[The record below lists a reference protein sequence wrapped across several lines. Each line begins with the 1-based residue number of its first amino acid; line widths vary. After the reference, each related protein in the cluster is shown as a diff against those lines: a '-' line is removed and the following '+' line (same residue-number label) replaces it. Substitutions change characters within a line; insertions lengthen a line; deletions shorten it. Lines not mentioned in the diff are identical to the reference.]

1 MTLPAL
7 RLLEASGFTP
17 MLTGKRWAEDLMSGM
32 SWRFDPIE
40 GHVTEDLQRIR
51 YISNHLGP
59 RPLGLLFPNSF
70 SSALLFSIGR
80 VRNAGFPTDG
90 RRLLLEK
97 VVEEPAPMHEVERFF
112 RLAHGAIKAWGGT
125 PAWDE
130 VPEELGMKLLARHE
144 AAARNL
150 MTQYNIPEKFV
161 LLAPIA
167 RGLHHGKEKQ
177 WKHFNELCTPLRKK
191 GLEPIIFPSVREE
204 EAFVLL
210 APIARGLHHGKEKQW
225 KHFNELCTP
234 LRKKG
239 LEPIIFPSVREE
251 EANKKACPDATILP
265 PTTLGNYA
273 ALAKRAQLVIAN
285 DSGISHVAAAVGTK
299 QITLLGVT
307 DPTRTRPW
315 NKNAI
320 CLGDSNKGWPTL
332 EEVLE
337 VINQ

>member
-1 MTLPAL
+1 MPNVLCRLPNHVGDCCMTLPAL

-32 SWRFDPIE
+32 GWRFDPIE
-40 GHVTEDLQRIR
+40 GHVTEDLHRIR

-90 RRLLLEK
+90 RRFLLDK
-97 VVEEPAPMHEVERFF
+97 VVEEPGTMHEVERFF

-125 PAWDE
+125 PAWDS
-130 VPEELGMKLLARHE
+130 VPEELGMRLLARHE

-150 MTQYNIPEKFV
+150 MAEHDIPENFA

-177 WKHFNELCTPLRKK
+177 WKHFNELCGPLRDM
-191 GLEPIIFPSVREE
+191 GIEPIV
-204 EAFVLL
+204 
-210 APIARGLHHGKEKQW
+210 
-225 KHFNELCTP
+225 
-234 LRKKG
+234 
-239 LEPIIFPSVREE
+239 FPSVREE
-251 EANKKACPDATILP
+251 EANHAACPNARILP

-273 ALAKRAQLVIAN
+273 ALAKRARIVIAN
-285 DSGISHVAAAVGTK
+285 DSGISHVAAAVSAN

-307 DPTRTRPW
+307 NPARTRPW
-315 NKNAI
+315 NSKAV
-320 CLGDSNKGWPTL
+320 CLGNNTDGWPSL
-332 EEVLE
+332 DEVLSALTRSL
-337 VINQ
+337 NH

>member
-1 MTLPAL
+1 MPNVLCRLPNHVGDCCMTLPAL

-80 VRNAGFPTDG
+80 VRNAGFATDG

-97 VVEEPAPMHEVERFF
+97 VVEEPGPMHEVERFF

-150 MTQYNIPEKFV
+150 MLQYNIPEKFV

-177 WKHFNELCTPLRKK
+177 WKHFNELCGPLREK
-191 GLEPIIFPSVREE
+191 GY
-204 EAFVLL
+204 
-210 APIARGLHHGKEKQW
+210 
-225 KHFNELCTP
+225 
-234 LRKKG
+234 
-239 LEPIIFPSVREE
+239 EPIIFPSVREE

-285 DSGISHVAAAVGTK
+285 DSGISHVAAAVGAN

-307 DPTRTRPW
+307 DPARTRPW
-315 NKNAI
+315 NQRAV
-320 CLGDSNKGWPTL
+320 CLGNSQDGWPTL
-332 EEVLE
+332 ETVSSNIDQNLKVECTS
-337 VINQ
+337 IKH

>member
-1 MTLPAL
+1 MPNVLCRLPNHVGDCCMTLPAL

-32 SWRFDPIE
+32 GWRFDPIE
-40 GHVTEDLQRIR
+40 GHVTEDLHRIR

-90 RRLLLEK
+90 RRFLLDK
-97 VVEEPAPMHEVERFF
+97 VVEEPGTMHEVERFF

-125 PAWDE
+125 PAWDS
-130 VPEELGMKLLARHE
+130 VPEELGMRLLARHE

-150 MTQYNIPEKFV
+150 MAEHDIPENSA

-177 WKHFNELCTPLRKK
+177 WKHFNELCGPLRDM
-191 GLEPIIFPSVREE
+191 GIEPIV
-204 EAFVLL
+204 
-210 APIARGLHHGKEKQW
+210 
-225 KHFNELCTP
+225 
-234 LRKKG
+234 
-239 LEPIIFPSVREE
+239 FPSVREE
-251 EANKKACPDATILP
+251 EANHAACPNARILP

-273 ALAKRAQLVIAN
+273 ALAKRARIVIAN
-285 DSGISHVAAAVGTK
+285 DSGISHVAAAVSAN

-307 DPTRTRPW
+307 DPARTRPW
-315 NKNAI
+315 NSKAV
-320 CLGDSNKGWPTL
+320 CLGNNTDGWPSL
-332 EEVLE
+332 DEVLSALTRSL
-337 VINQ
+337 NH

>member
-1 MTLPAL
+1 MPNVLCRLPNHVGDCCMTLPAL

-32 SWRFDPIE
+32 GWRFDPIE
-40 GHVTEDLQRIR
+40 GHVTEDLHRIR

-90 RRLLLEK
+90 RRFLLDK
-97 VVEEPAPMHEVERFF
+97 VVEEPGTMHEVERFF

-125 PAWDE
+125 PAWDS
-130 VPEELGMKLLARHE
+130 VPEELGMRLLARHE

-150 MTQYNIPEKFV
+150 MAEHGIPENFA

-177 WKHFNELCTPLRKK
+177 WKHFNELCQPLRDM
-191 GLEPIIFPSVREE
+191 GIEPIV
-204 EAFVLL
+204 
-210 APIARGLHHGKEKQW
+210 
-225 KHFNELCTP
+225 
-234 LRKKG
+234 
-239 LEPIIFPSVREE
+239 FPSVREE
-251 EANKKACPDATILP
+251 EANHAACPNAPILP

-273 ALAKRAQLVIAN
+273 ALAKRARIVIAN
-285 DSGISHVAAAVGTK
+285 DSGISHVAAAVSAN

-307 DPTRTRPW
+307 NPARTRPW
-315 NKNAI
+315 NSKAL
-320 CLGDSNKGWPTL
+320 CLGNNTDGWPSL
-332 EEVLE
+332 QQVLCAIKQD
-337 VINQ
+337 VQ

>member
-1 MTLPAL
+1 MPNVLCRLPNHVGDCCMTLPAL

-32 SWRFDPIE
+32 GWRFDPIE
-40 GHVTEDLQRIR
+40 GHVTEDLHRIR

-59 RPLGLLFPNSF
+59 RPLGMLFPNSF

-90 RRLLLEK
+90 RRFLLDK
-97 VVEEPAPMHEVERFF
+97 VVEEPGTMHEVERFF

-125 PAWDE
+125 PAWDS
-130 VPEELGMKLLARHE
+130 VPEELGMRLLARHE

-150 MTQYNIPEKFV
+150 MAEHGIPENFA

-177 WKHFNELCTPLRKK
+177 WKHFNELCGPLRDM
-191 GLEPIIFPSVREE
+191 GIEPIV
-204 EAFVLL
+204 
-210 APIARGLHHGKEKQW
+210 
-225 KHFNELCTP
+225 
-234 LRKKG
+234 
-239 LEPIIFPSVREE
+239 FPSVREE
-251 EANKKACPDATILP
+251 EANHAACPNARILP

-273 ALAKRAQLVIAN
+273 ALAKRARIVIAN
-285 DSGISHVAAAVGTK
+285 DSGISHVAAAVSAN

-307 DPTRTRPW
+307 DPARTRPW
-315 NKNAI
+315 NSKAV
-320 CLGDSNKGWPTL
+320 CLGNSTDGWPSL
-332 EEVLE
+332 EQVLAALKDSLR
-337 VINQ
+337 

>member
-1 MTLPAL
+1 MPNVLCRLPNHVGDCCMTLPAL

-32 SWRFDPIE
+32 GWRFDPIE
-40 GHVTEDLQRIR
+40 GHVTEDLHRIR

-90 RRLLLEK
+90 RRFLLDK
-97 VVEEPAPMHEVERFF
+97 VVEEPGTMHEVERFF

-125 PAWDE
+125 PAWDS
-130 VPEELGMKLLARHE
+130 VPEELGIRLLARHE

-150 MTQYNIPEKFV
+150 MAEHDIPENFA

-177 WKHFNELCTPLRKK
+177 WKHFNELCGPLRDM
-191 GLEPIIFPSVREE
+191 GIEPIV
-204 EAFVLL
+204 
-210 APIARGLHHGKEKQW
+210 
-225 KHFNELCTP
+225 
-234 LRKKG
+234 
-239 LEPIIFPSVREE
+239 FPSVREE
-251 EANKKACPDATILP
+251 EANHAACPNARILP

-273 ALAKRAQLVIAN
+273 ALAKRARIVIAN
-285 DSGISHVAAAVGTK
+285 DSGISHVAAAVSAN

-307 DPTRTRPW
+307 DPARTRPW
-315 NKNAI
+315 NSKAV
-320 CLGDSNKGWPTL
+320 CLGNNTDGWPSL
-332 EEVLE
+332 DEVLSALTRSL
-337 VINQ
+337 NH

>member
-1 MTLPAL
+1 MPNVLCRLPNHVGDCCMTLPAL

-32 SWRFDPIE
+32 GWRFDPIE
-40 GHVTEDLQRIR
+40 GHVSEDLHRIR

-70 SSALLFSIGR
+70 SSALLFTIGR

-90 RRLLLEK
+90 RRFLLDK
-97 VVEEPAPMHEVERFF
+97 VVDEPGPMHEVERFF

-125 PAWDE
+125 PAWDT
-130 VPEELGMKLLARHE
+130 VPEQLGMKLLARHE

-150 MTQYNIPEKFV
+150 MAEHGIPENFA

-177 WKHFNELCTPLRKK
+177 WKHFNELCEPLRSM
-191 GLEPIIFPSVREE
+191 GIEPIIFPS
-204 EAFVLL
+204 
-210 APIARGLHHGKEKQW
+210 I
-225 KHFNELCTP
+225 
-234 LRKKG
+234 
-239 LEPIIFPSVREE
+239 REE
-251 EANKKACPDATILP
+251 EANRAACPNATILP

-273 ALAKRAQLVIAN
+273 ALAKRARIVIAN
-285 DSGISHVAAAVGTK
+285 DSGISHVAAAVGAN

-307 DPTRTRPW
+307 DPDRTRPW
-315 NKNAI
+315 NSKAV
-320 CLGDSNKGWPTL
+320 CLGNSTDGWPSL
-332 EEVLE
+332 KRVLSSLYDL
-337 VINQ
+337 

>member
-1 MTLPAL
+1 MPNVLCRLPNHVGDCCMTLPAL

-32 SWRFDPIE
+32 GWRFDPIE
-40 GHVTEDLQRIR
+40 GHVSEDLNRIR
-51 YISNHLGP
+51 YISDHLGP

-80 VRNAGFPTDG
+80 VRNAGFPTDF
-90 RRLLLEK
+90 RRFLLDK
-97 VVEEPAPMHEVERFF
+97 VVPEPGPMHEVERFF

-125 PAWDE
+125 PAWDN

-150 MTQYNIPEKFV
+150 MAEHSIPENFA

-177 WKHFNELCTPLRKK
+177 WKHFNELCKPLCDM
-191 GLEPIIFPSVREE
+191 GIEPIV
-204 EAFVLL
+204 
-210 APIARGLHHGKEKQW
+210 
-225 KHFNELCTP
+225 
-234 LRKKG
+234 
-239 LEPIIFPSVREE
+239 FPSVREE
-251 EANKKACPDATILP
+251 EANRAACPDAMILP

-273 ALAKRAQLVIAN
+273 ALAKRARIVIAN
-285 DSGISHVAAAVGTK
+285 DSGISHVAAAVSAN

-307 DPTRTRPW
+307 DPARTRPW
-315 NKNAI
+315 NKKAV
-320 CLGDSNKGWPTL
+320 CLGNSVDGWPSL
-332 EEVLE
+332 NDVLAALAKAL
-337 VINQ
+337 QH

>member
-1 MTLPAL
+1 MPNVLCRLPNHVGDCCMTLPAL

-32 SWRFDPIE
+32 GWRFDPIE
-40 GHVTEDLQRIR
+40 GHVTEDLHRIR

-90 RRLLLEK
+90 RRFLLDK
-97 VVEEPAPMHEVERFF
+97 VVEEPGTMHEVERFF

-125 PAWDE
+125 PAWDS
-130 VPEELGMKLLARHE
+130 VPEELGMRLLARHE

-150 MTQYNIPEKFV
+150 MAEHGIPENFA

-177 WKHFNELCTPLRKK
+177 WKHFNELCQPLRDM
-191 GLEPIIFPSVREE
+191 GIEPLV
-204 EAFVLL
+204 
-210 APIARGLHHGKEKQW
+210 
-225 KHFNELCTP
+225 
-234 LRKKG
+234 
-239 LEPIIFPSVREE
+239 FPSVREE
-251 EANKKACPDATILP
+251 EANHAACPNARILP

-273 ALAKRAQLVIAN
+273 ALAKRARIVIAN
-285 DSGISHVAAAVGTK
+285 DSGISHVAAAVSAN

-307 DPTRTRPW
+307 NPARTRPW
-315 NKNAI
+315 NSKAL
-320 CLGDSNKGWPTL
+320 CLGNNTDGWPSL
-332 EEVLE
+332 QQVLCAIKQD
-337 VINQ
+337 VQ

>member
-1 MTLPAL
+1 MPNVLCRLPNHVGDCCMTLPAL

-32 SWRFDPIE
+32 GWRFDPIE
-40 GHVTEDLQRIR
+40 GHVTEDLHRIR

-90 RRLLLEK
+90 RRFLLNK
-97 VVEEPAPMHEVERFF
+97 VVEEPGTMHEVERFF

-125 PAWDE
+125 PAWDS
-130 VPEELGMKLLARHE
+130 VPEELGMRLLARHE

-150 MTQYNIPEKFV
+150 MAEHGIPENFA

-177 WKHFNELCTPLRKK
+177 WKHFNELCGPLRDM
-191 GLEPIIFPSVREE
+191 GIEPIV
-204 EAFVLL
+204 
-210 APIARGLHHGKEKQW
+210 
-225 KHFNELCTP
+225 
-234 LRKKG
+234 
-239 LEPIIFPSVREE
+239 FPSVREE
-251 EANKKACPDATILP
+251 EANHAACPNARILP

-273 ALAKRAQLVIAN
+273 ALAKRARIVIAN
-285 DSGISHVAAAVGTK
+285 DSGISHVAAAVSAN
-299 QITLLGVT
+299 QITLIGVT
-307 DPTRTRPW
+307 DPARTRPW
-315 NKNAI
+315 NSKAV
-320 CLGDSNKGWPTL
+320 CLGNNTDGWPSL
-332 EEVLE
+332 DEVLSALTRSL
-337 VINQ
+337 NH

>member
-1 MTLPAL
+1 MPNVLCRLPNHVGDCCMTLPAL

-32 SWRFDPIE
+32 GWRFDPIE
-40 GHVTEDLQRIR
+40 GHVTEDLHRIR

-90 RRLLLEK
+90 RRFLLDK
-97 VVEEPAPMHEVERFF
+97 VIEEPGTMHEVERFF

-125 PAWDE
+125 PAWDS
-130 VPEELGMKLLARHE
+130 VPEELGMRLLARHE

-150 MTQYNIPEKFV
+150 MAEHGIPENFA

-177 WKHFNELCTPLRKK
+177 WKHFNELCQPLRDM
-191 GLEPIIFPSVREE
+191 GIEPIV
-204 EAFVLL
+204 
-210 APIARGLHHGKEKQW
+210 
-225 KHFNELCTP
+225 
-234 LRKKG
+234 
-239 LEPIIFPSVREE
+239 FPSVREE
-251 EANKKACPDATILP
+251 EANHAACPNARILP

-273 ALAKRAQLVIAN
+273 ALAKRARIVIAN
-285 DSGISHVAAAVGTK
+285 DSGISHVAAAVSAN

-307 DPTRTRPW
+307 NPARTRPW
-315 NKNAI
+315 NSKAL
-320 CLGDSNKGWPTL
+320 CLGNNTDGWPSL
-332 EEVLE
+332 QQVLCAIKQD
-337 VINQ
+337 VQ

>member
-1 MTLPAL
+1 MPNVLCRLPNHVGDCCMTLPAL

-32 SWRFDPIE
+32 GWRFDPIE
-40 GHVTEDLQRIR
+40 GHVTEDLHRIR

-90 RRLLLEK
+90 RRFLLDK
-97 VVEEPAPMHEVERFF
+97 VVEEPGTMHEVERFF

-125 PAWDE
+125 PAWDS
-130 VPEELGMKLLARHE
+130 VPEELGMRLLARHE

-150 MTQYNIPEKFV
+150 MAEHGIPENFA

-177 WKHFNELCTPLRKK
+177 WKHFNELCQPLRDM
-191 GLEPIIFPSVREE
+191 GIEPIV
-204 EAFVLL
+204 
-210 APIARGLHHGKEKQW
+210 
-225 KHFNELCTP
+225 
-234 LRKKG
+234 
-239 LEPIIFPSVREE
+239 FPSVREE
-251 EANKKACPDATILP
+251 EANHAACPNARILP

-273 ALAKRAQLVIAN
+273 ALAKRARIVIAN
-285 DSGISHVAAAVGTK
+285 DSGISHVAVAVSAN

-307 DPTRTRPW
+307 NPARTRPW
-315 NKNAI
+315 NSKAL
-320 CLGDSNKGWPTL
+320 CLGNNTDGWPSL
-332 EEVLE
+332 QQVLCAIKQD
-337 VINQ
+337 VQ

>member
-1 MTLPAL
+1 MPNVLCRLPNHVGDCCMTLPAL

-32 SWRFDPIE
+32 GWRFDPIE
-40 GHVTEDLQRIR
+40 GHVTEDLHRIR

-90 RRLLLEK
+90 RRFLLDK
-97 VVEEPAPMHEVERFF
+97 VVEEPGTMHEVERFF

-125 PAWDE
+125 PAWDS
-130 VPEELGMKLLARHE
+130 VPEELGMRLLARHE

-150 MTQYNIPEKFV
+150 MAEHDIPENFA

-177 WKHFNELCTPLRKK
+177 WKHFNELCGPLRDM
-191 GLEPIIFPSVREE
+191 GIEPIV
-204 EAFVLL
+204 
-210 APIARGLHHGKEKQW
+210 
-225 KHFNELCTP
+225 
-234 LRKKG
+234 
-239 LEPIIFPSVREE
+239 FPSVREE
-251 EANKKACPDATILP
+251 EANHAACPNARILP

-273 ALAKRAQLVIAN
+273 ALAKRARIVIAN
-285 DSGISHVAAAVGTK
+285 DSGISHVAAAVSAN

-307 DPTRTRPW
+307 DHARTRPW
-315 NKNAI
+315 NSKAV
-320 CLGDSNKGWPTL
+320 CLGNNTDGWPSL
-332 EEVLE
+332 DEVLSALTRSL
-337 VINQ
+337 NH

>member
-1 MTLPAL
+1 MPNVLCRLPNHVGDCCMTLPAL

-32 SWRFDPIE
+32 GWRFDPIE
-40 GHVTEDLQRIR
+40 GHVTEDLHRIR

-90 RRLLLEK
+90 RRFLLDK
-97 VVEEPAPMHEVERFF
+97 VVEEPGTMHEVERFF

-125 PAWDE
+125 PAWDS
-130 VPEELGMKLLARHE
+130 VPEELGMRLLARHE
-144 AAARNL
+144 SAARNL
-150 MTQYNIPEKFV
+150 MAEHDIPENFA

-177 WKHFNELCTPLRKK
+177 WKHFNELCGPLRDM
-191 GLEPIIFPSVREE
+191 GIEPIV
-204 EAFVLL
+204 
-210 APIARGLHHGKEKQW
+210 
-225 KHFNELCTP
+225 
-234 LRKKG
+234 
-239 LEPIIFPSVREE
+239 FPSVREE
-251 EANKKACPDATILP
+251 EANHAACPNARILP

-273 ALAKRAQLVIAN
+273 ALAKRARIVIAN
-285 DSGISHVAAAVGTK
+285 DSGISHVAAAVSAN

-307 DPTRTRPW
+307 DPARTRPW
-315 NKNAI
+315 NSKAV
-320 CLGDSNKGWPTL
+320 CLGNNTDGWPSL
-332 EEVLE
+332 DEVLSALTRSL
-337 VINQ
+337 NH

>member
-1 MTLPAL
+1 MPNVLCRLPNHVGDCCMTLPAL

-32 SWRFDPIE
+32 GWRFDPIE
-40 GHVTEDLQRIR
+40 GHVTEDLHRIR

-90 RRLLLEK
+90 RRFLLDK
-97 VVEEPAPMHEVERFF
+97 VVEEPGTMHEVERFF

-125 PAWDE
+125 PAWDS
-130 VPEELGMKLLARHE
+130 VPEELGMRLLARHE

-150 MTQYNIPEKFV
+150 MAEHDIPENFA

-177 WKHFNELCTPLRKK
+177 WKHFNELCGPLRDM
-191 GLEPIIFPSVREE
+191 GIEPIV
-204 EAFVLL
+204 
-210 APIARGLHHGKEKQW
+210 
-225 KHFNELCTP
+225 
-234 LRKKG
+234 
-239 LEPIIFPSVREE
+239 FPSVREE
-251 EANKKACPDATILP
+251 EANHAACPNARILP

-273 ALAKRAQLVIAN
+273 ALAKRARIVIAN
-285 DSGISHVAAAVGTK
+285 DSGISHVAAAVSAN

-307 DPTRTRPW
+307 NPARTRPW
-315 NKNAI
+315 NSKAL
-320 CLGDSNKGWPTL
+320 CLGNNTDGWPSL
-332 EEVLE
+332 QQVLCAIKQD
-337 VINQ
+337 VQ

>member
-1 MTLPAL
+1 MPTVLCRLPNHVGDCCMTLPAL

-32 SWRFDPIE
+32 GWRFDPIE
-40 GHVTEDLQRIR
+40 GHVTEDLHRIR

-90 RRLLLEK
+90 RRFLLDK
-97 VVEEPAPMHEVERFF
+97 VVEEPGTMHEVERFF

-125 PAWDE
+125 PAWDS
-130 VPEELGMKLLARHE
+130 VPEELGMRLLARHE

-150 MTQYNIPEKFV
+150 MAEHGIPENFA

-177 WKHFNELCTPLRKK
+177 WKHFNELCQPLRDM
-191 GLEPIIFPSVREE
+191 GIEPIV
-204 EAFVLL
+204 
-210 APIARGLHHGKEKQW
+210 
-225 KHFNELCTP
+225 
-234 LRKKG
+234 
-239 LEPIIFPSVREE
+239 FPSVREE
-251 EANKKACPDATILP
+251 EANHAACPNARILP

-273 ALAKRAQLVIAN
+273 ALAKRARIVIAN
-285 DSGISHVAAAVGTK
+285 DSGISHVAAAVSAN

-307 DPTRTRPW
+307 NPARTRPW
-315 NKNAI
+315 NSKAL
-320 CLGDSNKGWPTL
+320 CLGNNTDGWPSL
-332 EEVLE
+332 QQVLCAIKQD
-337 VINQ
+337 VQ

>member
-1 MTLPAL
+1 MPNVLCRLPNHVGDCCMTLPAL

-32 SWRFDPIE
+32 GWRFDPIE
-40 GHVTEDLQRIR
+40 GHVTEDLHRIR

-90 RRLLLEK
+90 RRFLLDK
-97 VVEEPAPMHEVERFF
+97 VVEEPGTMHEVERFF

-125 PAWDE
+125 PAWDS
-130 VPEELGMKLLARHE
+130 VPEELGMRLLARHE

-150 MTQYNIPEKFV
+150 MAEHGIPENFA

-177 WKHFNELCTPLRKK
+177 WKHFNELCGPLRDM
-191 GLEPIIFPSVREE
+191 GIEPIV
-204 EAFVLL
+204 
-210 APIARGLHHGKEKQW
+210 
-225 KHFNELCTP
+225 
-234 LRKKG
+234 
-239 LEPIIFPSVREE
+239 FPSVREE
-251 EANKKACPDATILP
+251 EANHAACPNARILP

-273 ALAKRAQLVIAN
+273 ALAKRARIVIAN
-285 DSGISHVAAAVGTK
+285 DSGISHVAAAVSAK
-299 QITLLGVT
+299 QITRLGVT
-307 DPTRTRPW
+307 DPARTRPW
-315 NKNAI
+315 NSKAV
-320 CLGDSNKGWPTL
+320 CLGNSTDGWPSL
-332 EEVLE
+332 EQVLAALKDSLR
-337 VINQ
+337 

>member
-1 MTLPAL
+1 MPNVLCRLPNHVGDCCMTLPAL

-32 SWRFDPIE
+32 GWRFDPIE
-40 GHVTEDLQRIR
+40 GHVTEDLHRIR

-90 RRLLLEK
+90 RRFLLDK
-97 VVEEPAPMHEVERFF
+97 VVEEPGTMHEVERFF

-125 PAWDE
+125 PAWDS
-130 VPEELGMKLLARHE
+130 VPEGLGMRLLARHE

-150 MTQYNIPEKFV
+150 MAEHGIPENFA

-177 WKHFNELCTPLRKK
+177 WKHFNELCQPLRDM
-191 GLEPIIFPSVREE
+191 GIEPIV
-204 EAFVLL
+204 
-210 APIARGLHHGKEKQW
+210 
-225 KHFNELCTP
+225 
-234 LRKKG
+234 
-239 LEPIIFPSVREE
+239 FPSVREE
-251 EANKKACPDATILP
+251 EANHAACPNARILP

-273 ALAKRAQLVIAN
+273 ALAKRARIVIAN
-285 DSGISHVAAAVGTK
+285 DSGISHVAAAVSAN

-307 DPTRTRPW
+307 NPARTRPW
-315 NKNAI
+315 NSKAL
-320 CLGDSNKGWPTL
+320 CLGNNTDGWPSL
-332 EEVLE
+332 QQVLCAIKQD
-337 VINQ
+337 VQ

>member
-1 MTLPAL
+1 MPNVLCRLPNHVGDCCMTLPAL

-32 SWRFDPIE
+32 GWRFDPIE
-40 GHVTEDLQRIR
+40 GHVTEDLHRIR

-90 RRLLLEK
+90 RRFLLDK
-97 VVEEPAPMHEVERFF
+97 VVEEPGTMHEVERFF

-125 PAWDE
+125 PARDS
-130 VPEELGMKLLARHE
+130 VPEELGMRLLARHE

-150 MTQYNIPEKFV
+150 MAEHDIPENFA

-177 WKHFNELCTPLRKK
+177 WKHFNELCGPLRDM
-191 GLEPIIFPSVREE
+191 GIEPIV
-204 EAFVLL
+204 
-210 APIARGLHHGKEKQW
+210 
-225 KHFNELCTP
+225 
-234 LRKKG
+234 
-239 LEPIIFPSVREE
+239 FPSVREE
-251 EANKKACPDATILP
+251 EANHAACPNARILP

-273 ALAKRAQLVIAN
+273 ALAKRARIVIAN
-285 DSGISHVAAAVGTK
+285 DSGISHVAAAVSAN

-307 DPTRTRPW
+307 DPARTRPW
-315 NKNAI
+315 NSKAV
-320 CLGDSNKGWPTL
+320 CLGNNTDGWPSL
-332 EEVLE
+332 DEVLSALTRSL
-337 VINQ
+337 NH

>member
-1 MTLPAL
+1 MPNVLCRLPNHVGDCCMTLPAL

-32 SWRFDPIE
+32 GWRFDPIE
-40 GHVTEDLQRIR
+40 GHVTEDLHRIR

-90 RRLLLEK
+90 RRFLLDK
-97 VVEEPAPMHEVERFF
+97 VVEEPGTMHEVERFF

-125 PAWDE
+125 PAWDS
-130 VPEELGMKLLARHE
+130 VPEELGMRLLARHE

-150 MTQYNIPEKFV
+150 MAEHGIPENFA

-177 WKHFNELCTPLRKK
+177 WKHFNELCQPLRDM
-191 GLEPIIFPSVREE
+191 GIEPIV
-204 EAFVLL
+204 
-210 APIARGLHHGKEKQW
+210 
-225 KHFNELCTP
+225 
-234 LRKKG
+234 
-239 LEPIIFPSVREE
+239 FPSVREE
-251 EANKKACPDATILP
+251 EANHAACPNARILP

-273 ALAKRAQLVIAN
+273 ALAKRARIVIAN
-285 DSGISHVAAAVGTK
+285 DSGISHVAAAVSAN

-307 DPTRTRPW
+307 NPARTRPW
-315 NKNAI
+315 NSKAV
-320 CLGDSNKGWPTL
+320 CLGNSTDGWPSL
-332 EEVLE
+332 EQVLAALKDSLR
-337 VINQ
+337 

>member
-1 MTLPAL
+1 MPNVLCRLPNHVGDCCMTLPAL

-17 MLTGKRWAEDLMSGM
+17 MLTGKRWAEDLLSGM
-32 SWRFDPIE
+32 GWRFDPIE
-40 GHVTEDLQRIR
+40 GHVTEDLHRIR

-90 RRLLLEK
+90 RRFLLDK
-97 VVEEPAPMHEVERFF
+97 VVEEPGTMHEVERFF

-125 PAWDE
+125 PAWDS
-130 VPEELGMKLLARHE
+130 VPEELGMRLLARHE

-150 MTQYNIPEKFV
+150 MAEHDIPENFA

-177 WKHFNELCTPLRKK
+177 WKHFNELCGPLRDM
-191 GLEPIIFPSVREE
+191 GIEPIV
-204 EAFVLL
+204 
-210 APIARGLHHGKEKQW
+210 
-225 KHFNELCTP
+225 
-234 LRKKG
+234 
-239 LEPIIFPSVREE
+239 FPSVREE
-251 EANKKACPDATILP
+251 EANHAACPNARILP

-273 ALAKRAQLVIAN
+273 ALAKRARIVIAN
-285 DSGISHVAAAVGTK
+285 DSGISHVAAAVSAN

-307 DPTRTRPW
+307 DPARTRPW
-315 NKNAI
+315 NSKAV
-320 CLGDSNKGWPTL
+320 CLGNNTDGWPSL
-332 EEVLE
+332 DEVLSALTRSL
-337 VINQ
+337 NH

>member
-1 MTLPAL
+1 MPNVLCRLPNHVGDCCMTLPAL

-32 SWRFDPIE
+32 GWRFAPIE
-40 GHVTEDLQRIR
+40 GHVTEDLHRIR

-90 RRLLLEK
+90 RRFLLDK
-97 VVEEPAPMHEVERFF
+97 VVEEPGTMHEVERFF

-125 PAWDE
+125 PAWDS
-130 VPEELGMKLLARHE
+130 VPEELGMRLLARHE

-150 MTQYNIPEKFV
+150 MAEHDIPENFA

-177 WKHFNELCTPLRKK
+177 WKHFNELCGPLRDM
-191 GLEPIIFPSVREE
+191 GIEPIV
-204 EAFVLL
+204 
-210 APIARGLHHGKEKQW
+210 
-225 KHFNELCTP
+225 
-234 LRKKG
+234 
-239 LEPIIFPSVREE
+239 FPSVREE
-251 EANKKACPDATILP
+251 EANHAACPNARILP

-273 ALAKRAQLVIAN
+273 ALAKRARIVIAN
-285 DSGISHVAAAVGTK
+285 DSGISHVAAAVSAN
-299 QITLLGVT
+299 QITLIGVT
-307 DPTRTRPW
+307 DPARTRPW
-315 NKNAI
+315 NSKAV
-320 CLGDSNKGWPTL
+320 CLGNNTDGWPSL
-332 EEVLE
+332 DEVLSALTRSL
-337 VINQ
+337 NH

>member
-1 MTLPAL
+1 MPNVLCRLPNHVGDCCMTLPAL

-32 SWRFDPIE
+32 GWRFDPIE
-40 GHVTEDLQRIR
+40 GHVTEDLHRIR

-90 RRLLLEK
+90 RRFLLDK
-97 VVEEPAPMHEVERFF
+97 VVEEPGTMHEVERFF

-125 PAWDE
+125 PAWDS
-130 VPEELGMKLLARHE
+130 VPEELGMRLLARHE

-150 MTQYNIPEKFV
+150 MAEHDIPENFA

-177 WKHFNELCTPLRKK
+177 WKHFNELCGPLRNM
-191 GLEPIIFPSVREE
+191 GIEPIV
-204 EAFVLL
+204 
-210 APIARGLHHGKEKQW
+210 
-225 KHFNELCTP
+225 
-234 LRKKG
+234 
-239 LEPIIFPSVREE
+239 FPSVREE
-251 EANKKACPDATILP
+251 EANHAACPNARILP

-273 ALAKRAQLVIAN
+273 ALAKRARIVIAN
-285 DSGISHVAAAVGTK
+285 DSGISHVAAAVSAN

-307 DPTRTRPW
+307 DPARTRPW
-315 NKNAI
+315 NSKAV
-320 CLGDSNKGWPTL
+320 CLGNNTDGWPSL
-332 EEVLE
+332 DEVLSALTRSL
-337 VINQ
+337 NH